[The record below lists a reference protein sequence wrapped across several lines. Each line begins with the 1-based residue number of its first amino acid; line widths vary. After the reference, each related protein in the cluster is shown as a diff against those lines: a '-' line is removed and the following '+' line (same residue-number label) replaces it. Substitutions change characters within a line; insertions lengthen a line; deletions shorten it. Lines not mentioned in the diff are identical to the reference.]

1 MRNVL
6 PRLVGA
12 FMQWVDRAV
21 PTSATLP
28 WVHDFLLKL
37 VVVTPVVWVVLCI
50 VDRAA
55 TTRSKE
61 VVQRWIL
68 RAARRDERTYQV
80 RLGLAVVGLVS
91 LFTVAAR
98 FANSAHDGGNLQI
111 AVGAGATAI
120 LAVILTMFIRQY
132 PALTVGRRVVSL
144 RHDGKG
150 TWSLHVRRAGAWG
163 FVVRRLPKRAN
174 SIRTVSAALQIMEP
188 ALWAAGIAR
197 IRATTPDASHMRAPV
212 RKSALVARR
221 AKAIAWWAERMPRWH
236 VRTPPPKRWG
246 AWASFWFAVARLEC
260 PHRTVE
266 RGVIFDIKSDVA
278 LTSVTSGSRTSP

>member
-1 MRNVL
+1 MTDHIW
-6 PRLVGA
+6 RLLVA
-12 FMQWVDRAV
+12 AMQWVDRAI
-21 PTSATLP
+21 PTSATFP

-37 VVVTPVVWVVLCI
+37 VVVVPVVWVVLCI

-61 VVQRWIL
+61 VMERWIM
-68 RAARRDERTYQV
+68 RAARRKERTYQV
-80 RLGLAVVGLVS
+80 RLGLSVIGLVS

-98 FANSAHDGGNLQI
+98 FANSAQDGGNLQI

-132 PALTVGRRVVSL
+132 PAITVGRRVVSL
-144 RHDGKG
+144 RHDGHG

-174 SIRTVSAALQIMEP
+174 SIRTVSVALQMIEP
-188 ALWAAGIAR
+188 ALWASGIER
-197 IRATTPDASHMRAPV
+197 VRATTPDASNMRTRV
-212 RKSALVARR
+212 RKRVLAERR
-221 AKAIAWWAERMPRWH
+221 AKTLAWWGERMPRWDVH
-236 VRTPPPKRWG
+236 IPPPKRWG

-266 RGVIFDIKSDVA
+266 RGVVFEVKRHDLPA
-278 LTSVTSGSRTSP
+278 PAQGAA